1 MIMNTHA
8 DLKPSLIDLEADNT
22 ATGGK
27 QEYNSVQPERLN
39 KTDNMYFVY
48 WISLKE
54 SDNLFKDGYIG
65 ITSNLKDRFKAH
77 NKKRRKNNHFK
88 NAIQKYGWKNLIKTI
103 LHKDLSL
110 EKALEYEEFYRPK
123 EDIGWNSLKGGILGN
138 RKEWYNI
145 PINKLKHSINTSIKT
160 KEGILKEEKG
170 IRSIRAKLSYIKNK
184 NSYID
189 LNLGSKNPKARLTE
203 KEVYNIRFNLIPEGL
218 SDNEICKIFNVK
230 NYVIYFIRIN
240 KTWKHVICDSPD
252 YK

>member
-1 MIMNTHA
+1 MNTHA

-27 QEYNSVQPERLN
+27 QVRTVQPERLN

-54 SDNLFKDGYIG
+54 SDNLFKEGYIG
-65 ITSNLKDRFKAH
+65 ITLDLKQRFKAH
-77 NKKRRKNNHFK
+77 NKKSKKNNHFK
-88 NAIQKYGWKNLIKTI
+88 NVIQKYGWKNLIKTI
-103 LHKDLSL
+103 LHKSLSL
-110 EKALEYEEFYRPK
+110 EKALEYEELYRPL
-123 EDIGWNSLKGGILGN
+123 ENVGWNSLKGGILGN

-145 PINKLKHSINTSIKT
+145 PSNKLKHSVNTSIKT
-160 KEGILKEEKG
+160 KEGISKEPNG

-184 NSYID
+184 NSYKD
-189 LNLGSKNPKARLTE
+189 QSLGSKNPKARLTE
-203 KEVYNIRFNLIPEGL
+203 KEVYKIRFNLIPQGL
-218 SDNEICKIFNVK
+218 SDNEICRIFNVK
-230 NYVIYFIRIN
+230 DYVIHFIRTN